1 MKKITAMLTALSL
14 ICTLAACSEEG
25 GSSQQSFTAQK
36 LSDAAYKQEKIKL
49 PDNAGIIFGAVPF
62 SGGEKICMFGS
73 AEVSP
78 AFWTCDR
85 DFTKFERNDL
95 PDFDCGITYTYAL
108 SRDGE
113 FADFVVH
120 ADYGDLPAPDTSS
133 PDYDAAKYDAA
144 AEYSVRLVVYSADG
158 KVSSDVTV
166 TDFPTDPDKRTMLG
180 DAAFDGRHI
189 AVNIDGG
196 YELFSADG
204 SYIGAL
210 EAADGETVC
219 EVSID
224 SSGAL
229 VAAVEV
235 ENGTVDIRRIDT
247 KTGKLEGGDRY
258 VLGESVQ
265 QLRPGSG
272 EYTLY
277 IRTRTTIYGI
287 KSADSEPT
295 ALFDVNA
302 ANINVNTV
310 NSFFFGS
317 DGNLIICLTDY
328 SKWQSKLIR
337 YIPCDPEE
345 LGDVTKLR
353 IGVDSEYSLEQEI
366 GYFTDEYPNI
376 QVERVVYENTSDDP
390 LAPQFTQFDEDMLAG
405 NLPDILSVQP
415 NGAFCHVNVAE
426 KDALIDLMPYMKK
439 DENVKPDDIFPNV
452 LESITTDGK
461 VFSMPYRFCVDM
473 GYICK
478 KKWADELIHGD
489 FNFNTFMDVVENRPE
504 GMNLDH
510 WYESDTCWERT
521 GVANLSW
528 WIDTDNYTC
537 NFDSESFIRYLRY
550 CAGGIVPDP
559 DNNYFSDRYEDP
571 LNPTDEEIQRDYM
584 MERMQYRNDKTLFMN
599 LNLGNFNN
607 YMNEIKGSFGG
618 EEIAYLGQPRE
629 DGAHTYV
636 DFRLN
641 SFGITKD
648 SKAPETAWQFI
659 SFMESYDFEGNGWSL
674 AGFPLT
680 EKGFYELADKSRFDG
695 KKQFPEQEG
704 NGYAWNNGEKTI
716 GLGPLTDEDIQF
728 IYDCIINAEVPPKT
742 FDVYDSKYYNIID
755 EERNALYAGEQTPEQ
770 TAKYLQDRI
779 GTFLSENY

>member
-25 GSSQQSFTAQK
+25 SSSQQSFTAQK
-36 LSDAAYKQEKIKL
+36 LSDAAYKPEKIKL

-85 DFTKFERNDL
+85 DFTKFERSDL

-108 SRDGE
+108 SKDGE

-166 TDFPTDPDKRTMLG
+166 TDFPTEPGKRTMLG
-180 DAAFDGRHI
+180 DAAFDGKHI

-196 YELFSADG
+196 YELFSVDG

-224 SSGAL
+224 SSGTL

-272 EYTLY
+272 EYSLY

-317 DGNLIICLTDY
+317 DGSLIICLTDY

-337 YIPCDPEE
+337 YIPCDPSEAAN
-345 LGDVTKLR
+345 TKKLR
-353 IGVDSEYSLEQEI
+353 IGVENSMMLDTVIDEFNDSGE
-366 GYFTDEYPNI
+366 GV
-376 QVERVVYENTSDDP
+376 QVERVLYERSNEEQYNESVSK
-390 LAPQFTQFDEDMLAG
+390 LDEDAISG
-405 NLPDILSVQP
+405 NLPDVMIIDYSGRICDIDLQKK
-415 NGAFCHVNVAE
+415 GAFIDLVPFME
-426 KDALIDLMPYMKK
+426 KDETLR
-439 DENVKPDDIFPNV
+439 PDDIFPNV
-452 LESITTDGK
+452 LEALSTDGK
-461 VFSMPYRFCVDM
+461 IYSLPERFCVDM

-478 KKWADELIHGD
+478 KKWADKLIHGD
-489 FNFNTFMDVVENRPE
+489 FNFNTYMDAVENRPE
-504 GMNLDH
+504 GMKCFDY
-510 WYESDTCWERT
+510 WEGSDKWSRMR
-521 GVANLSW
+521 VAVDSW
-528 WIDTDNYTC
+528 WIDSDTASC
-537 NFDSESFIRYLRY
+537 NFDSDSYIRYLRY
-550 CAGGIVPDP
+550 VAAGGNEENNELIYADP
-559 DNNYFSDRYEDP
+559 TH
-571 LNPTDEEIQRDYM
+571 PTEEEIQR
-584 MERMQYRNDKTLFMN
+584 EHIAQQRQYLDDKTLFCQFS
-599 LNLGNFNN
+599 LANFEG
-607 YMNEIKGSFGG
+607 YMNDIKGSFGG
-618 EEIAYLGQPRE
+618 EEVAYLGLPRE
-629 DGAHTYV
+629 DGAHTYIDV
-636 DFRLN
+636 RMDRLA
-641 SFGITKD
+641 ITKD
-648 SKAPETAWQFI
+648 CKMPEEAWKFI
-659 SFMESYDFEGNGWSL
+659 SYIMNYDYEGNGWSVG
-674 AGFPLT
+674 GFPLT
-680 EKGFYELADKSRFDG
+680 EKAFYALADQMRFDD
-695 KKQFPEQEG
+695 KPRYSDIKE
-704 NGYAWNNGEKTI
+704 NGYPWSDGEKTI
-716 GLGPLTDEDIQF
+716 GLGPLTDDDIEF
-728 IYDCIINAEVPPKT
+728 IHDCILAAEVPPET
-742 FDVYDSKYYNIID
+742 LSITNSAYWEILD
-755 EERNALYAGEQTPEQ
+755 EERNALVSGEQTPEQ